1 MMAPFVTEV
10 REVSVRPQT
19 DTLRPVSSITRDGIQ
34 NKFNEVQVQARL
46 APIPSPPIP
55 PDIFLVRQANFGGR
69 RPYLPNFSSCT
80 FFLFAFFPTFVSTSS
95 SFASSDKGGKV
106 FCFFFG
112 KGGSVNGTGVAG
124 WLLHLQWRY
133 TKRSGRDVT
142 WN

>member
-34 NKFNEVQVQARL
+34 NKFNEVQVRARL

-55 PDIFLVRQANFGGR
+55 PDTFFSVRQANFGGG
-69 RPYLPNFSSCT
+69 PT
-80 FFLFAFFPTFVSTSS
+80 FPTFPPVP
-95 SFASSDKGGKV
+95 SFFLLFSRPLFQLPPPSPRPTRGEKFPA
-106 FCFFFG
+106 FFFG